1 MASRPSKCDLVDC
14 TTMGMIESKRATVL
28 DGILDS
34 RVVDVPDNDG
44 AIGAPSS
51 QVGGCTSI
59 APAEVR
65 YTIGWPKFSIGL
77 DGEPIVKRSA

>member
-1 MASRPSKCDLVDC
+1 MASRPSKCNLVDC
-14 TTMGMIESKRATVL
+14 TIMSMIESKRAMVL

-34 RVVDVPDNDG
+34 GVVDIPDNNR
-44 AIGAPSS
+44 AICAPSS
-51 QVGGCTSI
+51 QVRGCTSI